1 MRGLFL
7 DGVSNGLADLKG
19 LGTYFLFG
27 VDGGLTGLGFTEWAA
42 YRDVWMDA

>member
-7 DGVSNGLADLKG
+7 DGVSAGLADLEG
-19 LGTYFLFG
+19 LGAYIPLG
-27 VDGGLTGLGFTEWAA
+27 VGGGLTSVGFTEWAA